1 MKEKLDEE
9 QQHTKSMQQKIIST
23 KIKQQ
28 EELFREA
35 EEIKAKKAEEENLKR
50 IQFEIEQRED
60 IKLRQ
65 KNELL
70 A

>member
-1 MKEKLDEE
+1 VKEKLDEE

>member
-35 EEIKAKKAEEENLKR
+35 EEIKAKKAE
-50 IQFEIEQRED
+50 
-60 IKLRQ
+60 
-65 KNELL
+65 
-70 A
+70 

>member
-1 MKEKLDEE
+1 
-9 QQHTKSMQQKIIST
+9 MQQKIIST